1 MLDRRAF
8 LASSS
13 AAAFVAL
20 TAGGAPLFAQAGGD
34 ESTARDAALDQL
46 LTRWFD
52 EDMRENPAYATSLGL
67 DTGALAALRGQ
78 LGDDSQARADADRA
92 RALRRKQE
100 LDAFGAAGLSAA
112 GELNYQI
119 AAFRAGSAARGA
131 RFRYGSAGGRPAPYV
146 VSQLGGAYY
155 QVPDFLDTRHP
166 IESAQDAE
174 YYLARVEQ
182 FATVLDQETE
192 RVRHDASLGVVPPDF
207 VLDKTIANLEH
218 LRDTPAE
225 EGTLVRSL
233 VRRTAAR
240 GIEGSWGE
248 RASALVSGPV
258 AQALARQIAAL
269 RELRANA
276 THEAGCGRLPD
287 GEAYYAWG
295 IHANTTTDM
304 TGEEIHQMGLQQV
317 AEIHGQ
323 LDPLLRA
330 HGLTQGTVGERI
342 NALNNEPD
350 NLFPNTDAGRE
361 AILAFLDEVLADI
374 RPRLPRAFNHI
385 PSMGLEIHRVPPA
398 IEAGA
403 PGGYYSGA
411 PLDGSRPGIYY
422 INLKDTHEWPKNG
435 LKTLTY
441 HEGVP
446 GHHFQISLMREQEAL
461 PLYRRA
467 GGFSAYSEGWALYS
481 EHLADELGVY
491 ENDPLGKIGYLQSY
505 LFRATR
511 LVVDSG
517 LHHKGWS
524 REQAIRYMTE
534 SGAQPHG
541 AAVREIERYCVW
553 PGQACAYKVGQTV
566 IMGLRTEAEQ
576 RQGTAFDLKA
586 FHDRVLL
593 PGAVPLTVL
602 QQRLRAWI
610 NG

>member
-20 TAGGAPLFAQAGGD
+20 TAGSAPLLAQVAGG
-34 ESTARDAALDQL
+34 EATERDAALDRL
-46 LTRWFD
+46 LSRWFD
-52 EDMRENPAYATSLGL
+52 EDMRDSPAFATSLGL
-67 DTGALAALRGQ
+67 DTGELAPLRGQ
-78 LGDDSQARADADRA
+78 LGDYSQAKVDADRA

-100 LDAFGAAGLSAA
+100 LEAFGTAGLSAA

-119 AAFRAGSAARGA
+119 AAFRAEAAAMGA
-131 RFRYGSAGGRPAPYV
+131 RFRYGSGGGRPAPYV

-166 IESAQDAE
+166 IENAADAE
-174 YYLARVEQ
+174 YYLDRVAQ

-207 VLDKTIANLEH
+207 VLDKTISNLEQ

-225 EGTLVRSL
+225 QGTLVRSL
-233 VRRTAAR
+233 ARRTAAR
-240 GIEGSWGE
+240 HIEGNWGE
-248 RASALVSGPV
+248 RAVALISGPI
-258 AQALARQIAAL
+258 AQALDRQIAAL
-269 RELRANA
+269 RALRPNA

-287 GEAYYAWG
+287 GEGYYAWG
-295 IHANTTTDM
+295 ILSNTTTNM

-323 LDPLLRA
+323 LEPLLRA

-342 NALNNEPD
+342 NALNNEPH

-361 AILAFLDEVLADI
+361 AILSYLDEVLADI
-374 RPRLPRAFNHI
+374 RPRLARAFNHV
-385 PSMGLEIHRVPPA
+385 PSVGLEIHRVPPA

-441 HEGVP
+441 HEGLP
-446 GHHFQISLMREQEAL
+446 GHHFQISLAREQQGL

-467 GGFSAYSEGWALYS
+467 GGFSAYSEGWALYA

-524 REQAIRYMTE
+524 REQAIRYMIDNAAE
-534 SGAQPHG
+534 PEGS
-541 AAVREIERYCVW
+541 AVREIERYCVW

-566 IMGLRTEAEQ
+566 IMGLRTEAE
-576 RQGTAFDLKA
+576 RRRGADFDLKA
-586 FHDRVLL
+586 FHDAVLL
-593 PGAVPLTVL
+593 SGAVPLTVL
-602 QQRLRAWI
+602 QQRVRAWM
-610 NG
+610 GA